1 VDPKYQHLKKKIRQA
16 TFYTV
21 ALVICCSEILKSFQN
36 IRSVLISGIDVRNI
50 ISFANLKKNNYLT
63 RFDEI

>member
-1 VDPKYQHLKKKIRQA
+1 MLGSKVVDPKYQHFKKKIRQA

-36 IRSVLISGIDVRNI
+36 IRSVLISGVPMIDYNR
-50 ISFANLKKNNYLT
+50 
-63 RFDEI
+63 

>member
-1 VDPKYQHLKKKIRQA
+1 VLGSKVVDPKYQHFKKKIRQA

-36 IRSVLISGIDVRNI
+36 
-50 ISFANLKKNNYLT
+50 
-63 RFDEI
+63 FDEI

>member
-1 VDPKYQHLKKKIRQA
+1 VLGSKVVDPKYQHFKKKIRQA

-36 IRSVLISGIDVRNI
+36 IRSVLISGVPMIDYNR
-50 ISFANLKKNNYLT
+50 
-63 RFDEI
+63 